1 MSPGRGF
8 GYGDHPSRNFRQSQ
22 TQRRTFKRED
32 GIDNSMDNLT
42 PPPSQEMASSS
53 PAFGPPLAIELDAQQ
68 QEAYDDAVAGRN
80 LFITG
85 AAGSGKST
93 IIRMLISALQDRD
106 KRVRICAPTGKAAEQ
121 IGGKTYHSLLR
132 LSQKTKNSSIRQL
145 EGRARTSWLRPRL
158 RDTDVLFID
167 EISMVSNEDLQRI
180 DGMLRAGRSSN
191 EPFGGVQVIFCGDFL
206 QLSPVKPFDYCLQ
219 CGTKRGSVNYH
230 QAYRCSSHGTVQAVD
245 KWAFRAPVWEEA
257 DMKHI
262 FLFQVHRQTNDE
274 FKRILFRLWLG
285 KQLTSGEIRLLN
297 DHEYT
302 GIGPVKLY
310 STRNEVTE
318 ENLKEMRK
326 LPERKIRYTALDR
339 FDHNKDHTH
348 LEYKGGRQENRKH
361 LVGLQDHK
369 YDPYVELKL
378 GMRVMLLANLDVERG
393 LVNGSVGTVIA
404 FKRHDEAELPRPSQ
418 FHDDQYH
425 ESDDRNERLVANSI
439 LMFGTSHIILRHEQ
453 LKRFINECRS
463 AEWPIVKF
471 DNGLTRCI
479 YAICDVQE
487 LGDDEPYS
495 LLTRTQ
501 LPLQAA
507 YALTI
512 HKAQG
517 LTLGSALVDVSRC
530 FEPGQVYVALSRAS
544 TLEGLKV
551 VGLPNGYAFP
561 SGNAEVHEFLR
572 EKCPELR
579 AELDDGNEASEAE

>member
-1 MSPGRGF
+1 MKAHASLLRSIDVAHLPERHTWNDADGRSPLTKICAPRRTKAMRVRLLRVQTAYSEGTGLSIPSCGVLGDGAYALLSHQGHVLSCHSYIDQPSAAPMSPGRGF

-167 EISMVSNEDLQRI
+167 ENSMVSNEDLQRI

-310 STRNEVTE
+310 STRNEVHCT
-318 ENLKEMRK
+318 
-326 LPERKIRYTALDR
+326 
-339 FDHNKDHTH
+339 
-348 LEYKGGRQENRKH
+348 G
-361 LVGLQDHK
+361 
-369 YDPYVELKL
+369 
-378 GMRVMLLANLDVERG
+378 
-393 LVNGSVGTVIA
+393 
-404 FKRHDEAELPRPSQ
+404 
-418 FHDDQYH
+418 
-425 ESDDRNERLVANSI
+425 
-439 LMFGTSHIILRHEQ
+439 
-453 LKRFINECRS
+453 
-463 AEWPIVKF
+463 
-471 DNGLTRCI
+471 
-479 YAICDVQE
+479 
-487 LGDDEPYS
+487 
-495 LLTRTQ
+495 
-501 LPLQAA
+501 
-507 YALTI
+507 
-512 HKAQG
+512 
-517 LTLGSALVDVSRC
+517 
-530 FEPGQVYVALSRAS
+530 
-544 TLEGLKV
+544 
-551 VGLPNGYAFP
+551 
-561 SGNAEVHEFLR
+561 
-572 EKCPELR
+572 
-579 AELDDGNEASEAE
+579 